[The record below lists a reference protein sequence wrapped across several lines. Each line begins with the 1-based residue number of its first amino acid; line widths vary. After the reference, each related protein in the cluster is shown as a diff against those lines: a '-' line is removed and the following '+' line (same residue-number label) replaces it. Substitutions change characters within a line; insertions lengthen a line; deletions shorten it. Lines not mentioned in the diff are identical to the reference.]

1 MVSNHFPSTYG
12 HENNWLV
19 LIMVTLAG
27 ACIREYFVTR
37 LSKPWTAAQILLFGI
52 ALIIGTISY
61 TKTSD
66 DEGSFEPVAHEHVH
80 VAPKKNE
87 IK

>member
-1 MVSNHFPSTYG
+1 M
-12 HENNWLV
+12 
-19 LIMVTLAG
+19 ITLAG

-37 LSKPWTAAQILLFGI
+37 LSKPWTAFQILLFGI

-66 DEGSFEPVAHEHVH
+66 EDDNFEPVAHEHSH
-80 VAPKKNE
+80 NTHLRLQRLNQLSHQK
-87 IK
+87 